1 MRGRGGEWTDER
13 AIAAESFE
21 KVRSSGRPS
30 LSLYL
35 SSPRCTATATPKMK
49 RAANAAPK
57 RTDAVVSGQ
66 WINRG
71 NCTGNKRVGRF
82 ILSLSHF
89 HSVHVWSV
97 STYRPLKSVEGDS
110 HSMFRMLDSARILPP
125 FSSSGG
131 SGAILPNLAPR
142 SFIVVVVVVVRS
154 RSVVDSLSPLSIALL
169 LLSPSYVPRSALLL
183 FPAAAAAI
191 EFCNESG
198 GGVGVRGGAH
208 VRIVRSHEEQERRG
222 GERKGRGAAEAER
235 LKE

>member
-1 MRGRGGEWTDER
+1 
-13 AIAAESFE
+13 
-21 KVRSSGRPS
+21 
-30 LSLYL
+30 
-35 SSPRCTATATPKMK
+35 
-49 RAANAAPK
+49 
-57 RTDAVVSGQ
+57 
-66 WINRG
+66 
-71 NCTGNKRVGRF
+71 
-82 ILSLSHF
+82 
-89 HSVHVWSV
+89 
-97 STYRPLKSVEGDS
+97 
-110 HSMFRMLDSARILPP
+110 MFRMLDSARILPP

-142 SFIVVVVVVVRS
+142 SFIVVVVVRS